1 MKKLVLVVCLLVA
14 SLAARAQF
22 EQGKWIINP
31 SLTGLNFSYS
41 NMRKS
46 TVWYR
51 GESRCVPCRRNSL
64 DGGSKCRLE

>member
-41 NMRKS
+41 NSEKAQ
-46 TVWYR
+46 
-51 GESRCVPCRRNSL
+51 
-64 DGGSKCRLE
+64 

>member
-41 NMRKS
+41 NSEKAQFGFRKYFPYFLVS
-46 TVWYR
+46 F
-51 GESRCVPCRRNSL
+51 L
-64 DGGSKCRLE
+64 F

>member
-31 SLTGLNFSYS
+31 SLTGLTFSIAIS
-41 NMRKS
+41 EKHSLVSGRKP
-46 TVWYR
+46 VR
-51 GESRCVPCRRNSL
+51 SL
-64 DGGSKCRLE
+64 PKE

>member
-31 SLTGLNFSYS
+31 GFMRRIRWFCRNF
-41 NMRKS
+41 
-46 TVWYR
+46 
-51 GESRCVPCRRNSL
+51 
-64 DGGSKCRLE
+64 GS